1 MNFSLVKVVGKV
13 VVLGNRDILVV
24 GKVVVLGQKWGRFQK
39 NPLVT
44 LIIQEQLATSPTA
57 RLRLLHSMEYLT
69 MHVQEPPIPCPDRI
83 VLVSRHIVV
92 LDMLKKENT

>member
-1 MNFSLVKVVGKV
+1 MSFSLVKVVGRV

-44 LIIQEQLATSPTA
+44 LFTL
-57 RLRLLHSMEYLT
+57 
-69 MHVQEPPIPCPDRI
+69 
-83 VLVSRHIVV
+83 
-92 LDMLKKENT
+92 